1 MILHQDIK
9 LLEQSIR
16 ATSQH
21 FSIKETFVEKDYWIS
36 LVLSRLARS
45 EKSDKIVFKGG
56 TSLSKAYNL
65 IERFSEDVD
74 LAVVRV
80 EDMNPN
86 QIKQLIRSVEKEITA
101 DLLEIKDTEVSR
113 KFSRYRKSLFSYHPD
128 NISNKEKRI
137 LVEINSFANPYPAQP
152 MNIKSMITAFLEE
165 TNRHA
170 SIEEYQ
176 LQPFTVN
183 VLSKEQTLLEKL
195 ISLIRFS
202 FSEDSIAGLSE
213 KIRHFY
219 DLHYLYQDQECKEFM
234 KDPGFKERFGELL
247 HHDKKAFDEPTG
259 WKEKGVSD
267 SPLIKDFASHWVS
280 LKQTYQKE
288 LSEYAYRPIPE
299 EKIVSDSFKTL
310 IKHII

>member
-9 LLEQSIR
+9 RLEQSIR

-45 EKSDKIVFKGG
+45 DKADKLVFKGG

-65 IERFSEDVD
+65 IDRFSEDVD
-74 LAVVRV
+74 LAVLAV
-80 EDMNPN
+80 EHLNSN
-86 QIKQLIRSVEKEITA
+86 QLKQFIRNVEKEITA
-101 DLLEIKDTEVSR
+101 DLVEITDTEISS
-113 KFSRYRKSLFSYHPD
+113 KGSRYRKSLFSYHPD
-128 NISNKEKRI
+128 DIRNKEKRI
-137 LVEINSFANPYPAQP
+137 LLEINSFANPYPSQP
-152 MNIKSMITAFLEE
+152 MTIKSMITAFLEE

-195 ISLIRFS
+195 VSLVRFS
-202 FSEDSIAGLSE
+202 FSANPAMGLSE

-219 DLHYLYQDQECKEFM
+219 DLHYLYQNKECKEFM
-234 KDPGFKERFGELL
+234 KDPEFKKKFNDLL
-247 HHDKKAFDEPTG
+247 KHDKEAFDVPEG
-259 WKEKGVSD
+259 WQQREVSD
-267 SPLIKDFASHWVS
+267 SPLINDFENQWKA
-280 LKQTYQKE
+280 LKRTYQKE
-288 LSEYAYRPIPE
+288 LSEYAYRPIPHE
-299 EKIVSDSFKTL
+299 NIISDSFRTL
-310 IKHII
+310 TKHIL